1 MSNTVQQT
9 NPPTSARDDL
19 DLTFD
24 VDYPQQLS
32 RWKTAF
38 RLVLASPILALVAI
52 LVGPY
57 RFVGLTDHGGLTP
70 GRLQSPMSL
79 MLAACSFSR
88 PC

>member
-9 NPPTSARDDL
+9 NPRTSARGDL

-38 RLVLASPILALVAI
+38 RLVLALPILALVAI
-52 LVGPY
+52 LVGRHP
-57 RFVGLTDHGGLTP
+57 TTP
-70 GRLQSPMSL
+70 LPAPRRKN
-79 MLAACSFSR
+79 AAAW
-88 PC
+88 